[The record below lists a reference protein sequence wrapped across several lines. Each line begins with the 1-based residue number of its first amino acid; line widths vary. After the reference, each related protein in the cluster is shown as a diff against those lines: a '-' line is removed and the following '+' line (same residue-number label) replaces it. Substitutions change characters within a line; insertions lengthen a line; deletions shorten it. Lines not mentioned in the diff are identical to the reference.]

1 MLINEEQQNNQRFRI
16 FSPIGQRII
25 SICFPS
31 HIFSAYPVAAV
42 SLSRE
47 QFVHNNPWRKPPP
60 RQAEW
65 EIKRGVG
72 KQDIGTDSCKD
83 FGKQVTEITVRKY
96 KGKLNNFG
104 NGKYVQPNLEFQI
117 LIQ

>member
-1 MLINEEQQNNQRFRI
+1 MKNNRTRDLEYFEI
-16 FSPIGQRII
+16 LSPIGQRII
-25 SICFPS
+25 SICFSPN
-31 HIFSAYPVAAV
+31 IFSTYPVAAV

-83 FGKQVTEITVRKY
+83 FGKQVTEITMRKY

-104 NGKYVQPNLEFQI
+104 NGK
-117 LIQ
+117 